1 MSEFLN
7 PQEITALSR
16 AMLRS
21 RWDEARDKAA
31 LVRQAGTP
39 GGNAGRQAA
48 KRVFGRCELG

>member
-31 LVRQAGTP
+31 LKAEKLRAVR
-39 GGNAGRQAA
+39 
-48 KRVFGRCELG
+48 